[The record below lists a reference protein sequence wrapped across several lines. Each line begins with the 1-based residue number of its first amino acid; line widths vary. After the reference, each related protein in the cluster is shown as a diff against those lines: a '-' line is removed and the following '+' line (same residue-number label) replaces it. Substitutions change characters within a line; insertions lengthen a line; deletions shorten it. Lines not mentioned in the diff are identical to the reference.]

1 MFKDAKGEKKQLP
14 SQCFC
19 QENKNNNSNK
29 TLILRALPITRG
41 FSFFFA
47 GDLGTE
53 LPRRARDDC
62 MLVKK
67 PVMFVCLSRHSF
79 SLLEALYNNN

>member
-1 MFKDAKGEKKQLP
+1 MLKEAKEEKKQLP

-41 FSFFFA
+41 FSFSFA
-47 GDLGTE
+47 GDLGT
-53 LPRRARDDC
+53 
-62 MLVKK
+62 
-67 PVMFVCLSRHSF
+67 
-79 SLLEALYNNN
+79 